1 MFPAMGTFMLL
12 AALSFAASALA
23 SEHPTPSSVALF
35 VDFEHPA
42 SAAIVSSMET
52 EVDRILSPSGLQ
64 FEWHALSDAQKTA
77 AFADLAVAHFKGVC
91 GMHPES
97 GTGHRPYK
105 PVTLATTPV
114 SDGHVLPFTEI
125 ECGTIGRYLE
135 PDLQV
140 LPARDRDAALGRAMG
155 RVLAHELYHI
165 FGGTQKHAA
174 RGVASAYHS
183 RDELLAPEFNFR
195 EEESDM
201 FRSFHDRI
209 TGMAPQPE
217 STR

>member
-1 MFPAMGTFMLL
+1 MFPVMGPFTLL
-12 AALSFAASALA
+12 AALSFAVSTLA
-23 SEHPTPSSVALF
+23 SGHPTQSAVALF
-35 VDFEHPA
+35 LEFEHPA
-42 SAAIVSSMET
+42 PPAIVSSMEA
-52 EVDRILSPSGLQ
+52 EVDRILSPSGLE
-64 FEWHALSDAQKTA
+64 FEWHALSDAQSTA
-77 AFADLAVAHFKGVC
+77 TFADLAVAHFKGAC
-91 GMHPES
+91 GIHSES
-97 GTGHRPYK
+97 VGHRLYK
-105 PVTLATTPV
+105 PVALATTAV

-125 ECGTIGRYLE
+125 ECGTICRFLG
-135 PDLQV
+135 PDLQA
-140 LPARDRDAALGRAMG
+140 LPSRDREAALGRAMG

-165 FGGTQKHAA
+165 FGATRKHAT

-209 TGMAPQPE
+209 TGTLSQPE